1 MAETWHTVEE
11 IAERLKVH
19 PQTVRKLV
27 RSGELPASKIGE
39 RGGWRIA
46 ESDLL
51 AFMAERKSRPDA
63 ADTRRKIDEAARTLK
78 KGRAR

>member
-19 PQTVRKLV
+19 PQTVRTLV
-27 RSGELPASKIGE
+27 RSGELPASRIGE

-51 AFMAERKSRPDA
+51 AFMETRKSRPDPA
-63 ADTRRKIDEAARTLK
+63 ETRRLIDDAARVLK

>member
-63 ADTRRKIDEAARTLK
+63 TDTRRKIDEAARTLK